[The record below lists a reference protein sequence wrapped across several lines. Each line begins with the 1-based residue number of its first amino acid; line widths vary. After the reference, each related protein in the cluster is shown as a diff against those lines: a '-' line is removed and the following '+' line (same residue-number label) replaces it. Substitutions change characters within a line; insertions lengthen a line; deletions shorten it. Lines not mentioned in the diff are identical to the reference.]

1 MPVRS
6 YLRLVASQPRLLG
19 FGFAMTFSS
28 SIGQT
33 FFIGAFGPSI
43 QQEFSLSHGEW
54 GGVYMAGTLLS
65 AVFLPWTGAGIDRLP
80 LGRYAALV
88 VAAMVAAAAFMSLV
102 PSAAFLIVAVFLLRQ
117 TGQGLASHTG
127 TTAMARHFGAHRGK
141 AVALAALGFA
151 AGETILPLL
160 AVLAIAAVG
169 WRATYGGAALVL
181 ALVLP
186 PILWAL
192 LRGLHLGPP
201 QSSQSSAAAGDAS
214 DGAARSWT
222 RREVLR
228 DGRFYLLLPAVLAP
242 SFVGTALFFHHLA
255 LAELKGWSA
264 AWLTGSYWVYAL
276 GTVLATLAAGPLID
290 RISAVR
296 VLPGFLLPLAGGL
309 LVIWAFDDPI
319 WAWPYL
325 FLMGLTSGIAF
336 TAITAL
342 WAEAYGLDHL
352 GAIRSLAA
360 AISVFASALGPA
372 VMGGLM
378 DGGVSVEAICL
389 GFAFY
394 CLIASLLLV
403 VGLRSLARRSL
414 PGTS

>member
-1 MPVRS
+1 MAVKG
-6 YLRLVASQPRLLG
+6 YLRLAADQRRLLG
-19 FGFAMTFSS
+19 FGFAMTFAS

-43 QQEFSLSHGEW
+43 QQEFSLSHAEW
-54 GGVYMAGTLLS
+54 GGIYMAGTLLS
-65 AVFLPWTGAGIDRLP
+65 AAFLPWTGAQIDRLP
-80 LGRYAALV
+80 LGRYTAMV
-88 VAAMVAAAAFMSLV
+88 VAAMVFAAVFMAMVPAAV
-102 PSAAFLIVAVFLLRQ
+102 FLIVAVFLLRQ

-127 TTAMARHFGAHRGK
+127 TTVTARHFGAHRGK
-141 AVALAALGFA
+141 AVALVSLGFA

-169 WRATYGGAALVL
+169 WRTAYGGAALVL
-181 ALVLP
+181 AMVLP

-192 LRGLHLGPP
+192 LRGSHLGPP
-201 QSSQSSAAAGDAS
+201 QPSVAGVAAS
-214 DGAARSWT
+214 DESAGSWT

-228 DGRFYLLLPAVLAP
+228 DNRFYLLLPAVLAP
-242 SFVGTALFFHHLA
+242 SFVGTALFFHHLT
-255 LAELKGWSA
+255 LAEIKGWSA
-264 AWLTGSYWVYAL
+264 AWLTGSYWVYAI

-290 RISAVR
+290 RITAVR
-296 VLPGFLLPLAGGL
+296 VLPGFLLPLAIGL

-325 FLMGLTSGIAF
+325 FLMGLTSGIAY

-342 WAEAYGLDHL
+342 WAEVYGLRHL
-352 GAIRSLAA
+352 GAIRSLAVA
-360 AISVFASALGPA
+360 FSVFASALGPV

-378 DGGVSVEAICL
+378 DGGVSIETICFF
-389 GFAFY
+389 FALY

-403 VGLRSLARRSL
+403 VALKGMARRSPQRL
-414 PGTS
+414 S